1 MPSSSLLNFE
11 KNLITDVN
19 RLIKSHSD
27 LNHDGLGRRGLGHI
41 TRSGV
46 VMLCAA
52 WERYIED
59 VLIDSV
65 NYLTGDIDLPTQ
77 LPTEIQKTIS
87 KEIKRDK
94 DELRCLALAGA
105 GWKDF
110 YLECIK
116 AKCERLNTPKSTLI
130 NSLFKEYTG
139 LDEISS
145 SWSKGATEIDDFV
158 SERGA
163 IAHTGCEAKYINI
176 GDLKKYKQLI
186 ELTILETD
194 NYLADHLQELSSSG
208 KSPWRRRNKK

>member
-1 MPSSSLLNFE
+1 MPSNSLLNYE
-11 KNLITDVN
+11 KSLIKDVD

-46 VMLCAA
+46 VMLCAG
-52 WERYIED
+52 WERYIEN

-65 NYLTGDIDLPTQ
+65 NYLTGDIDLPSQ
-77 LPTEIQKTIS
+77 LPKQIQQTIS
-87 KEIKRDK
+87 KEVGRDK
-94 DELRCLALAGA
+94 NELRCLDLAGD
-105 GWKDF
+105 GWKTF
-110 YLECIK
+110 YLDCIK

-145 SWSKGATEIDDFV
+145 AWSKGSSAIDDFV

-163 IAHTGCEAKYINI
+163 IAHTGCEAKYIKI
-176 GDLKKYKQLI
+176 GDLKEFKQLI
-186 ELTILETD
+186 KLTILETD
-194 NYLADHLQELSSSG
+194 NYLADHLKEVSSSE
-208 KSPWRRRNKK
+208 KSPWRRRNIQ